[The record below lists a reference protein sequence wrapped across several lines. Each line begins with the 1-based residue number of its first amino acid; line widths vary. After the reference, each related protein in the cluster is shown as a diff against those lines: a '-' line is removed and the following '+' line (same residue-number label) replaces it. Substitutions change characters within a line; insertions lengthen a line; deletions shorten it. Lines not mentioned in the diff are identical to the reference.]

1 MILFSEMNGL
11 GTVNNGLYQSRAGEY
26 PQQVIVY
33 SKSIQMI
40 FSRSMEHIL
49 DSYSLDPMAT
59 LITDSRITPPIRDIR
74 DMAEDDDEQTIEYF
88 FKTDDKMKSLLSSS
102 WILYSVSRGN
112 NKGLRWTCNIISLHT
127 FLNNLRRIPD
137 GTLDE
142 VHSAA
147 HKFILIGDDLRESPL
162 ASFCKSQYHV
172 NSNGHLDVSP
182 VRRGLSVVVSNGNDA
197 VGSILGDVIDFRHS
211 TIDVRYPMMQRFFMS
226 NRLPTCSWQ

>member
-102 WILYSVSRGN
+102 
-112 NKGLRWTCNIISLHT
+112 
-127 FLNNLRRIPD
+127 
-137 GTLDE
+137 
-142 VHSAA
+142 
-147 HKFILIGDDLRESPL
+147 
-162 ASFCKSQYHV
+162 
-172 NSNGHLDVSP
+172 
-182 VRRGLSVVVSNGNDA
+182 
-197 VGSILGDVIDFRHS
+197 
-211 TIDVRYPMMQRFFMS
+211 
-226 NRLPTCSWQ
+226 